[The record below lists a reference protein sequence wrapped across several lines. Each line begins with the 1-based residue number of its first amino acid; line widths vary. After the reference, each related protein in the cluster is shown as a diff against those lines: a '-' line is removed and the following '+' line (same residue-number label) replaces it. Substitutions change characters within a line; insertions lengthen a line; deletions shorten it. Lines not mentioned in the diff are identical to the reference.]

1 MSSQR
6 RSYLKIW
13 RWPTMLGG
21 LTIAG
26 LFAAL
31 LGQQGIWLPLS
42 WASLTV
48 PLVVILACL
57 HRLRHG

>member
-1 MSSQR
+1 MSSHR
-6 RSYLKIW
+6 RSHLEIW

-26 LFAAL
+26 LLAAL
-31 LGQQGIWLPLS
+31 LGQQGVWLPLS
-42 WASLTV
+42 WALLTV
-48 PLVVILACL
+48 PLVVILAGL